1 MSNQQPQASTAV
13 CSSAAAEEG
22 SNRVGCEHL
31 VCSTDSSCNNA
42 VSYVQSKTRN
52 KTDGLQ
58 VSIKEI
64 THNTSPNEICTA
76 NNSFNE
82 PPINLINSC
91 NMQAADTQD
100 QLPIQEVCY
109 HNIGHS

>member
-22 SNRVGCEHL
+22 SNRVGCKQL
-31 VCSTDSSCNNA
+31 TCSTDSSCNNV

-52 KTDGLQ
+52 KTDELQ

-64 THNTSPNEICTA
+64 THTTSPNEICTA
-76 NNSFNE
+76 NTSFNE
-82 PPINLINSC
+82 PPINLTDSC

-109 HNIGHS
+109 QNML

>member
-1 MSNQQPQASTAV
+1 MSNQQSQASTAA

-22 SNRVGCEHL
+22 SNRVGCEQL
-31 VCSTDSSCNNA
+31 TCSTDLSRNNA

-52 KTDGLQ
+52 NTDELQ

-64 THNTSPNEICTA
+64 THNTSPNEIRTV
-76 NNSFNE
+76 NTSFNE

-100 QLPIQEVCY
+100 QLPIQEVYY
-109 HNIGHS
+109 HNIGHG

>member
-1 MSNQQPQASTAV
+1 MSNQQSQASTVA
-13 CSSAAAEEG
+13 CSSGAAEEG

-31 VCSTDSSCNNA
+31 VYSTDSSCNNA
-42 VSYVQSKTRN
+42 ISYVQSKTRN
-52 KTDGLQ
+52 NTDELQ
-58 VSIKEI
+58 VSVKEI
-64 THNTSPNEICTA
+64 THNTSPNEICTV
-76 NNSFNE
+76 NTSFNK

-91 NMQAADTQD
+91 NMQTTDAED